1 MEFTMDMSKERKPK
15 ELFQEGESVVKVLS
29 MDYQTSKNGNGMFK
43 CEIKQE
49 NTGAV
54 DTFYFVAEE
63 GKRWLLKS
71 LLEATGQYKKNLD
84 NQYTF
89 DTDKVIGC
97 NVLAEIYHEEQ
108 PYTTTTGQTIQVKSN
123 KIRIFKK
130 SEYTEVPKQE
140 INDEEIPF

>member
-1 MEFTMDMSKERKPK
+1 
-15 ELFQEGESVVKVLS
+15 
-29 MDYQTSKNGNGMFK
+29 MFK

-49 NTGAV
+49 KTGAI

-108 PYTTTTGQTIQVKSN
+108 PWTDSTGKETTVKN
-123 KIRIFKK
+123 NRIKIFKK
-130 SEYTEVPKQE
+130 SEYTQEPKIE
-140 INDEEIPF
+140 GSDEECPF